1 MRHVSLHAVSLAV
14 LALASY
20 PALSQDGA
28 GSAACPGGDAGLSLP
43 RGFCATIFA
52 DEIGHARHMAI
63 GPNGVV
69 YVNTWSGRYYGTDR
83 PPAGG
88 FIVALRDD
96 NGDGRAET
104 VKRFGATPVGGGAGG
119 TGIALYDGGL
129 YVEESDKILRYSLS
143 ENDIVPSEKPQTVVS
158 GMPLTGDH
166 PMHPFAIDARGNL
179 YLNSASA
186 TNSCQVQNRIRESP
200 GLDPCREL
208 ETRAGVW
215 RYDAKAT
222 GQKFSPAERFAT
234 GIRNGEGIAID
245 GERVYVTQHG
255 RDQLSENWPKLY
267 TREQGP
273 ELPAEEL
280 VELQQGADYGWP
292 YCYYDSFVGA
302 LVLAP
307 EYGGDGGKT
316 IGVCAQKQG
325 PLVAFPAHWAPNDL
339 AIYRGGRFPSA
350 YDGGFFLAFHGSWNR
365 APFPQGGYNVVFQP
379 MANGRPKGDFVVFA
393 DGFAGK
399 NKEPG
404 GARHRPSGLAIGPDG
419 ALYVS
424 DDVSGR
430 IWRITFH
437 GDIASTG
444 VEPAPDGRADLWA
457 RSGSQAAGGRRIQR
471 PAKWRDASCR
481 RLPASPT
488 RRLREASGFSTAM
501 RRAAPARAAMA
512 KTARVHPS
520 RQISPAGI
528 GCGATAVSTPSAR
541 SSTRACRN
549 RSSSEAPCRQGA
561 ARSLSDADIDAV
573 AAYVWAISRTEKK

>member
-1 MRHVSLHAVSLAV
+1 MRHTSLHAVSLAV
-14 LALASY
+14 LALASN

-28 GSAACPGGDAGLSLP
+28 GPAACPGGDAGLSLP

-208 ETRAGVW
+208 EARAGVW
-215 RYDAKAT
+215 RYEAKAT

-245 GERVYVTQHG
+245 GERIYVTQHG

-325 PLVAFPAHWAPNDL
+325 PLVAFPAHWAP
-339 AIYRGGRFPSA
+339 
-350 YDGGFFLAFHGSWNR
+350 
-365 APFPQGGYNVVFQP
+365 
-379 MANGRPKGDFVVFA
+379 
-393 DGFAGK
+393 
-399 NKEPG
+399 
-404 GARHRPSGLAIGPDG
+404 
-419 ALYVS
+419 
-424 DDVSGR
+424 
-430 IWRITFH
+430 
-437 GDIASTG
+437 
-444 VEPAPDGRADLWA
+444 
-457 RSGSQAAGGRRIQR
+457 
-471 PAKWRDASCR
+471 
-481 RLPASPT
+481 
-488 RRLREASGFSTAM
+488 
-501 RRAAPARAAMA
+501 
-512 KTARVHPS
+512 
-520 RQISPAGI
+520 
-528 GCGATAVSTPSAR
+528 
-541 SSTRACRN
+541 
-549 RSSSEAPCRQGA
+549 
-561 ARSLSDADIDAV
+561 
-573 AAYVWAISRTEKK
+573 

>member
-28 GSAACPGGDAGLSLP
+28 GPAACPGGDAGLSLP

-393 DGFAGK
+393 DGFTGK

-437 GDIASTG
+437 GDIASAG
-444 VEPAPDGRADLWA
+444 VEPAPMVGQTYGRAAEAKPPEGTNPEAGQMEGRKLPTPPGVTDAEVA
-457 RSGSQAAGGRRIQR
+457 RGERIFNGHEAGGACAGCHGENGKGSSLA
-471 PAKWRDASCR
+471 PN
-481 RLPASPT
+481 L
-488 RRLREASGFSTAM
+488 ASGNWLWGDGSLGAIRKVIDEGVSQPKQF
-501 RRAAPARAAMA
+501 R
-512 KTARVHPS
+512 
-520 RQISPAGI
+520 SPMPPRG
-528 GCGATAVSTPSAR
+528 GS
-541 SSTRACRN
+541 
-549 RSSSEAPCRQGA
+549 
-561 ARSLSDADIDAV
+561 SLSDADIDAV

>member
-1 MRHVSLHAVSLAV
+1 MRHTSLHAVSLAV
-14 LALASY
+14 LALASN

-28 GSAACPGGDAGLSLP
+28 GPAACPGGDAGLSLP

-52 DEIGHARHMAI
+52 DKIGHARHMAI

-215 RYDAKAT
+215 RYEAKAT

-234 GIRNGEGIAID
+234 GVRNGEGIAID

-280 VELQQGADYGWP
+280 VELQQGADFGWP

-393 DGFAGK
+393 DGFTGK

-444 VEPAPDGRADLWA
+444 VEPAPMVGQTYGRAAEAKPPEGTNPEAGQMERRKLPTPPGVTDAEVA
-457 RSGSQAAGGRRIQR
+457 RGERIFNGHEAGGACAGCHGENGTGSSLA
-471 PAKWRDASCR
+471 PN
-481 RLPASPT
+481 L
-488 RRLREASGFSTAM
+488 ASGHWLWGDGSLGAIRKVIDEGVSQPKQF
-501 RRAAPARAAMA
+501 R
-512 KTARVHPS
+512 
-520 RQISPAGI
+520 SPMPPKG
-528 GCGATAVSTPSAR
+528 GSP
-541 SSTRACRN
+541 
-549 RSSSEAPCRQGA
+549 
-561 ARSLSDADIDAV
+561 LSDADIDAV